1 MFSPSLLSRR
11 LISPSFSQIPGIWY
25 YIIQYKLYSNMMKNY
40 CILIRVVMFI
50 LPESSSFWNF
60 TISLSANIVQFS
72 LYKIFNSSVIFH
84 SVFTVLARNS
94 FAIRSWR
101 FSCTPKLKTM
111 DFPSRP
117 SIVLESPLATSFWE
131 PKKVFPQFEWRRNV
145 VEDVMGPKII
155 QSWLLICVRCVAI
168 KDFGIIYDVC
178 FIKTDHFLPG

>member
-1 MFSPSLLSRR
+1 MTFLVSRR
-11 LISPSFSQIPGIWY
+11 ISVLTLPAFKTFYIS
-25 YIIQYKLYSNMMKNY
+25 IIQPNSWNMILYNSIQVIFKHDNNAHH
-40 CILIRVVMFI
+40 CIMIRVVMFI

-101 FSCTPKLKTM
+101 FSWTPKLKTM

-117 SIVLESPLATSFWE
+117 SIALESLLATSFWE

-155 QSWLLICVRCVAI
+155 QSWLLNCFQCVTI
-168 KDFGIIYDVC
+168 KDFGIR
-178 FIKTDHFLPG
+178 

>member
-1 MFSPSLLSRR
+1 M
-11 LISPSFSQIPGIWY
+11 Y
-25 YIIQYKLYSNMMKNY
+25 YATGPVI
-40 CILIRVVMFI
+40 FI

-155 QSWLLICVRCVAI
+155 QSWLLNCFQCVTNYKRFRNSVSGLFYWNWPFPSRVRKRIAPQ
-168 KDFGIIYDVC
+168 KM
-178 FIKTDHFLPG
+178 

>member
-1 MFSPSLLSRR
+1 MTFLVSRR
-11 LISPSFSQIPGIWY
+11 IDIFTLPAFKTFYIS
-25 YIIQYKLYSNMMKNY
+25 IIQPNSWNMILYNSIQVIFKHDEKH
-40 CILIRVVMFI
+40 CIMIRVIMFI

-72 LYKIFNSSVIFH
+72 LYKMFNSSVIFH
-84 SVFTVLARNS
+84 SLFTVLARNS

-101 FSCTPKLKTM
+101 FSWTPKLKTM

-117 SIVLESPLATSFWE
+117 SIALESLLATSFWE

-155 QSWLLICVRCVAI
+155 QSWLRICVQRVANY
-168 KDFGIIYDVC
+168 GE
-178 FIKTDHFLPG
+178 